1 MPGVAVG
8 LAFGVAVGIA
18 DGDGDGVMPGVGCGV
33 ISGLTFALVPGVEEG
48 RIPAGMPGAAG
59 RSPSRLASVDPVLS
73 GAGPETAGICAE
85 PRWLDVP
92 C

>member
-8 LAFGVAVGIA
+8 LALGVAVGIA
-18 DGDGDGVMPGVGCGV
+18 DGAGEGVMPGVGCGV
-33 ISGLTFALVPGVEEG
+33 ISGLTLALVPGVEEG